1 MKNTLRNSNFGFT
14 KWCAGMA
21 LLRSEPRRRN
31 RSFAGL
37 RASLLLAL
45 TAGWMGAAS
54 SEAAALLEE
63 NFTFTG
69 ALTSNGWTAAD
80 AGGTSVIN
88 ASTPSLSYTG
98 LASSGIGGAA
108 SLTTSGEDDRRTFT
122 SQSGDVYAS
131 CLINLSAAQ
140 ATGGYFF
147 ALSSGTTGFISR
159 VFAKSSGSGFV
170 LGLSKSTTT
179 ATYDSTVL
187 NFNTTYLVVIK
198 IAKNAVTTSDD
209 VSSLWV
215 NPVLGGSETTPLL
228 TSTTTNDQAAVDS
241 VIVRQGSAT
250 TAPTLKVDSILV
262 ATTWAEVT
270 PLAGGGGGTPP
281 TVTGI
286 SPASGLAGTIVTIT
300 GTDFAGATAVSFN
313 GVAATSFT
321 VDSATSI
328 TATVPTS
335 ATTGP
340 IYVTTTGGTGSSS
353 GNFTVPVLSI
363 AVSGGNSI
371 NEGDNTQK
379 ATVTA
384 TPAPTSDLT
393 ITLTSSSAA
402 DLTVDGGSGAG
413 ASSTATIFANT
424 TEASFFLNAP
434 ADNTID
440 NNASVNLTATAVSGY
455 GSGTA
460 IVTVRNVDF
469 NPPTIVVNK
478 AYNSG
483 LANGAGDVV
492 ELLVIG
498 NGTPG
503 STLNLQGMILKDYSD
518 GAASDGGGAYIFSNA
533 PLWSSVKAGTL
544 IVLTK
549 PGTTLPAEDVDTAD
563 FVIKVNLSNST
574 YFTAGTDNFNLGETD
589 LIQIKA
595 PSSAQ
600 AGSIGV
606 IHSFAIG
613 TTSAAQVDA
622 APLPKLIC
630 FNSGNN
636 PFAISSTKTL
646 ADFNGTGAAQS
657 ASPLGMGI
665 PNNTD
670 NATYISILRGSP
682 SNSAPTGISLSSLSI
697 AENNAVNAVVGTL
710 STTDADF
717 GDTFTYS
724 LVAGTGS
731 TDNASFNISG
741 SSLRAGVDFNF
752 EARSSYSIRVRTTDS
767 VGGTFEKVLE
777 ITVTNVTDSPA
788 EYKADWLAANGLPA
802 GSSWNSD
809 PNNVGYSLATA
820 YAFGLSPIVRSGAPV
835 TLVSSSA
842 GSVKV
847 VYLQRDISSGVTYA
861 VKTGT
866 DLSAGLNGSV
876 TPTPST
882 VQPSPGKI
890 GYTQYEATYT
900 PAAPATKGFLQVQAF
915 VP

>member
-1 MKNTLRNSNFGFT
+1 MKNILRHSNFGFT
-14 KWCAGMA
+14 KWCVALIAAGWVGA
-21 LLRSEPRRRN
+21 VSAQAQSDLVITGIIDAPRTG
-31 RSFAGL
+31 GL
-37 RASLLLAL
+37 PKAIEIYVINSVADLSIYKVQSYINGGTTPSAPLAL
-45 TAGWMGAAS
+45 TGSATAGQYFYVASESPEFTAYFGFAPNVTGSVLNVNGDDVVALTKNDTVVDVFGTIGVRPVVDATFNYQDTWFYRKSNTVPSPTFNLADWTFPTGQSDALDSLGA
-54 SEAAALLEE
+54 
-63 NFTFTG
+63 TG
-69 ALTSNGWTAAD
+69 ANPVVGNDLRM
-80 AGGTSVIN
+80 
-88 ASTPSLSYTG
+88 P
-98 LASSGIGGAA
+98 IG
-108 SLTTSGEDDRRTFT
+108 TFT
-122 SQSGDVYAS
+122 S
-131 CLINLSAAQ
+131 
-140 ATGGYFF
+140 
-147 ALSSGTTGFISR
+147 
-159 VFAKSSGSGFV
+159 GS
-170 LGLSKSTTT
+170 
-179 ATYDSTVL
+179 
-187 NFNTTYLVVIK
+187 
-198 IAKNAVTTSDD
+198 
-209 VSSLWV
+209 
-215 NPVLGGSETTPLL
+215 
-228 TSTTTNDQAAVDS
+228 
-241 VIVRQGSAT
+241 
-250 TAPTLKVDSILV
+250 
-262 ATTWAEVT
+262 
-270 PLAGGGGGTPP
+270 GGTPP

-300 GTDFAGATAVSFN
+300 GTDFTGATAVRFN

-393 ITLTSSSAA
+393 ITLTSSSVA

-483 LANGAGDVV
+483 LANGADDVV

-518 GAASDGGGAYIFSNA
+518 SGASDQGGAYIFSNA

-563 FVIKVNLSNST
+563 FVIKVNLSTST
-574 YFTAGTDNFNLGETD
+574 YFTAGTDNFNLGGTD

-670 NATYISILRGSP
+670 NATYISSLRGSP

-710 STTDADF
+710 STTDADS

-752 EARSSYSIRVRTTDS
+752 EALSSYSIRVRTTDS
-767 VGGTFEKVLE
+767 VGSTFEKVFE

-820 YAFGLSPIVRSGAPV
+820 YAFGLSPIVRSGVPV

-900 PAAPATKGFLQVQAF
+900 PAAPATKGFLKVQAF

>member
-1 MKNTLRNSNFGFT
+1 MKNILRHSNFGFT
-14 KWCAGMA
+14 KWCVALIAAGWVGA
-21 LLRSEPRRRN
+21 VSAQAQSDLVITGIIDAPRTG
-31 RSFAGL
+31 GL
-37 RASLLLAL
+37 PKAIEIYVINSVADLSIYKVQSYGNGGTTPSAPLAL
-45 TAGWMGAAS
+45 TGSATAGQYLYVASESPEFTAYFGFAPTVTGSVLNVNGDDVVALTKNDTVVDVFGTIGVRPVVDATFNYQDTWFYRKSNTVPSPTFNLADWTFPTGQSDALDSLGA
-54 SEAAALLEE
+54 
-63 NFTFTG
+63 TG
-69 ALTSNGWTAAD
+69 ANPVVGNDLRM
-80 AGGTSVIN
+80 
-88 ASTPSLSYTG
+88 P
-98 LASSGIGGAA
+98 IG
-108 SLTTSGEDDRRTFT
+108 TFT
-122 SQSGDVYAS
+122 S
-131 CLINLSAAQ
+131 
-140 ATGGYFF
+140 
-147 ALSSGTTGFISR
+147 
-159 VFAKSSGSGFV
+159 GS
-170 LGLSKSTTT
+170 
-179 ATYDSTVL
+179 
-187 NFNTTYLVVIK
+187 
-198 IAKNAVTTSDD
+198 
-209 VSSLWV
+209 
-215 NPVLGGSETTPLL
+215 
-228 TSTTTNDQAAVDS
+228 
-241 VIVRQGSAT
+241 
-250 TAPTLKVDSILV
+250 
-262 ATTWAEVT
+262 
-270 PLAGGGGGTPP
+270 GGTPP

-300 GTDFAGATAVSFN
+300 GTDFTGATAVRFN

-393 ITLTSSSAA
+393 ITLTSSSVA

-483 LANGAGDVV
+483 LANGADDVV

-518 GAASDGGGAYIFSNA
+518 SGASDQGGAYIFSNA

-563 FVIKVNLSNST
+563 FVIKVNLSTST
-574 YFTAGTDNFNLGETD
+574 YFTAGTDNFNLGGTD

-670 NATYISILRGSP
+670 NATYISSLRGSP

-710 STTDADF
+710 STTDADS

-752 EARSSYSIRVRTTDS
+752 EALSSYSIRVRTTDS
-767 VGGTFEKVLE
+767 VGSTFEKVFE

-820 YAFGLSPIVRSGAPV
+820 YAFGLSPIVRSGVPV

-900 PAAPATKGFLQVQAF
+900 PAAPATKGFLKVQAF

>member
-1 MKNTLRNSNFGFT
+1 MKNILRHSNFGFT
-14 KWCAGMA
+14 KWCVALIAAGWVGA
-21 LLRSEPRRRN
+21 VSAQAQSDLVITGIIDAPRTG
-31 RSFAGL
+31 GL
-37 RASLLLAL
+37 PKAIEIYVINSVADLSIYKVQSYINGGTTPSAPLAL
-45 TAGWMGAAS
+45 TGSATAGQYFYVASESPEFTAYFGFAPNVTGSVLNVNGDDVVALTKNDTVVDVFGTIGVRPVVDATFNYQDTWFYRKSNTVPSPTFNLADWTFPTGQSDALDSLGA
-54 SEAAALLEE
+54 
-63 NFTFTG
+63 TG
-69 ALTSNGWTAAD
+69 ANPVVGNDLRM
-80 AGGTSVIN
+80 
-88 ASTPSLSYTG
+88 P
-98 LASSGIGGAA
+98 IG
-108 SLTTSGEDDRRTFT
+108 TFT
-122 SQSGDVYAS
+122 S
-131 CLINLSAAQ
+131 
-140 ATGGYFF
+140 
-147 ALSSGTTGFISR
+147 
-159 VFAKSSGSGFV
+159 GS
-170 LGLSKSTTT
+170 
-179 ATYDSTVL
+179 
-187 NFNTTYLVVIK
+187 
-198 IAKNAVTTSDD
+198 
-209 VSSLWV
+209 
-215 NPVLGGSETTPLL
+215 
-228 TSTTTNDQAAVDS
+228 
-241 VIVRQGSAT
+241 
-250 TAPTLKVDSILV
+250 
-262 ATTWAEVT
+262 
-270 PLAGGGGGTPP
+270 GGTPP

-300 GTDFAGATAVSFN
+300 GTDFTGATAVRFN

-483 LANGAGDVV
+483 LANGADDVV

-518 GAASDGGGAYIFSNA
+518 SGASDQGGAYIFSNA

-563 FVIKVNLSNST
+563 FVIKVNLSTST
-574 YFTAGTDNFNLGETD
+574 YFTAGTDNFNLGGTD

-670 NATYISILRGSP
+670 NATYISSLRGSP

-710 STTDADF
+710 STTDADS

-752 EARSSYSIRVRTTDS
+752 EALSSYSIRVRTTDS
-767 VGGTFEKVLE
+767 VGSTFEKVFE

-820 YAFGLSPIVRSGAPV
+820 YAFGLSPIVRSGVPV

-900 PAAPATKGFLQVQAF
+900 PAAPATKGFLKVQAF